1 MGRGDDDAAGP
12 AVGLLA
18 SMDRVEAVSVHPDVR
33 FSTPQKLVLSR
44 SGQRFVRDPTSL
56 RNQRRPPWSHAGCAR
71 GVLEAS
77 GVGAAKREH
86 TLMDAELI
94 ALAEAGFVACVALY
108 GGFATRVALRRDWP
122 ARKVRLRGGA
132 STQGPFRSIEHV
144 RERDVSAGPPWAVHL
159 AALLGHGLSPVAC
172 FSTAAAW
179 MVAFELLSQSRTD
192 FAEFWWIFALNGL
205 VLGFVVGLHQWKGST
220 VQLSTDY
227 AKARRAA
234 LVALGQRLLVDGGPL
249 LVMALWWPSLERG
262 FALGFAILSAP
273 LVHSALSA
281 VAVLASKQHY
291 LAAAAALEER
301 AANRAG
307 SAPTA

>member
-1 MGRGDDDAAGP
+1 MGLRAT
-12 AVGLLA
+12 
-18 SMDRVEAVSVHPDVR
+18 MDRVESVSVHPDVR
-33 FSTPQKLVLSR
+33 FSTPQKLVLSL

-56 RNQRRPPWSHAGCAR
+56 RNQRCRLWSDPGCAL
-71 GVLEAS
+71 VALEVS

-86 TLMDAELI
+86 TPMDAELI

-108 GGFATRVALRRDWP
+108 GGAATRGALRRDWP

-159 AALLGHGLSPVAC
+159 AALLGHGLAPVAC

-179 MVAFELLSQSRTD
+179 FVAFELLSAPRAAFEESSWSG
-192 FAEFWWIFALNGL
+192 AMVGL
-205 VLGFVVGLHQWKGST
+205 VVGFVVGLHQWKGST
-220 VQLSTDY
+220 VLLSTDY

-234 LVALGQRLLVDGGPL
+234 LVALAQRVIVDGGPL
-249 LVMALWWPSLERG
+249 LAMALNWSKLERG
-262 FALGFAILSAP
+262 FALGFAIFSAP
-273 LVHSALSA
+273 LAHAALAA
-281 VAVLASKQHY
+281 VAVLASKPHY
-291 LAAAAALEER
+291 LAAAVALDER